1 MEDRS
6 DIRMSSV
13 RKYIRE
19 NEKIL
24 NFYIAGME
32 NPGKR
37 VYLIA

>member
-1 MEDRS
+1 
-6 DIRMSSV
+6 MSSV
-13 RKYIRE
+13 RKYIRG

-32 NPGKR
+32 NLWKR